1 MTASILITGC
11 SSGIGYYCAA
21 ELNKLGYNVIASC
34 RQLRDVE
41 RLNNQGINCIQLD
54 LSCSKSIDRGLK
66 QALVLANGQL
76 DMLFNNAAYGQP
88 GALEDLP
95 TDALRAQFET
105 NFFGWHQL
113 TRAVIPLMLQQGH
126 GKIIQNSS
134 VLGLVAMKYRGA
146 YNASKFAIEGYT
158 DTLRLELDNTPL
170 SISLIEP
177 GPIESH
183 FRQNAKHQFEQHID
197 IKNSRHQDAY
207 QQTLHRLGAANPN
220 NKFTLGPDAVFKQ
233 VLAIINSKH
242 PKARYYVTQPT
253 YIFSF
258 LRRILPTKWLDK
270 LLIKSN

>member
-1 MTASILITGC
+1 MKQSILITGC

-21 ELNKLGYNVIASC
+21 ELNKLGHNVIASC

-41 RLNNQGINCIQLD
+41 RLNSQGINCIQLD
-54 LSCSKSIDRGLK
+54 LSCSESIDRGLK

-76 DMLFNNAAYGQP
+76 DILFNNAAYGQP

-105 NFFGWHQL
+105 NFFGWHEL
-113 TRAVIPLMLQQGH
+113 TRLVIPLMLQQGH

-207 QQTLHRLGAANPN
+207 QQTLHRLGSANPN
-220 NKFTLGPDAVFKQ
+220 NKFTLGPEAVFKQ
-233 VLAIINSKH
+233 VLVIINSKQ
-242 PKARYYVTQPT
+242 PKPRYYVTQPT
-253 YIFSF
+253 HVFGF

>member
-1 MTASILITGC
+1 MTQSILITGC

-21 ELNKLGYNVIASC
+21 ELNRLGYNVIASC
-34 RQLRDVE
+34 RQLRDVK
-41 RLNNQGINCIQLD
+41 RLNNQGIKCIQLD
-54 LSCSKSIDRGLK
+54 LSCSESIDRGLK
-66 QALVLANGQL
+66 QALVFADGHL

-95 TDALRAQFET
+95 TEALRAQFET

-146 YNASKFAIEGYT
+146 YNASKFALEGYT
-158 DTLRLELDNTPL
+158 DTLRLELANTP
-170 SISLIEP
+170 IKVALIEP
-177 GPIESH
+177 GPIESN
-183 FRQNAKHQFEQHID
+183 FRHNAKHKFEQYID
-197 IKNSRHQDAY
+197 SNHSRHQQPY
-207 QQTLHRLGAANPN
+207 QQTLARLGAANPN
-220 NKFTLGPDAVFKQ
+220 NKFTLGPEAVFKQ
-233 VLAIINSKH
+233 LLTIINSKQ

-253 YIFSF
+253 YVFGF

>member
-1 MTASILITGC
+1 MTTSILITGC

-34 RQLRDVE
+34 RQQRDVE
-41 RLNNQGINCIQLD
+41 RLNNQGIHCIQLD
-54 LSCSKSIDRGLK
+54 LCCSESIDRGLK

-76 DMLFNNAAYGQP
+76 DVLFNNAAYGQP

-95 TDALRAQFET
+95 TEALRAQFET

-158 DTLRLELDNTPL
+158 DTLRLELANTP
-170 SISLIEP
+170 IKIALIEP

-183 FRQNAKHQFEQHID
+183 FRQNAKSQFEQHID
-197 IKNSRHQDAY
+197 ISHSRHHDAY
-207 QQTLHRLGAANPN
+207 QQTLHRLGTTTPN

-233 VLAIINSKH
+233 VLAIINSKR

-253 YIFSF
+253 YIFGF

>member
-1 MTASILITGC
+1 MKQSILITGC

-21 ELNKLGYNVIASC
+21 ELNKLGHNVIASC
-34 RQLRDVE
+34 RQPLDVE
-41 RLNNQGINCIQLD
+41 RLNSQGINCIQLD
-54 LSCSKSIDRGLK
+54 LSCSESIDRGLK

-76 DMLFNNAAYGQP
+76 DILFNNAAYGQP

-105 NFFGWHQL
+105 NFFGWHEL
-113 TRAVIPLMLQQGH
+113 TRLVIPLMLQQGH

-207 QQTLHRLGAANPN
+207 QQTLHRLGSANPN
-220 NKFTLGPDAVFKQ
+220 NKFTLGPEAVFKQ
-233 VLAIINSKH
+233 VLVIINSKQ
-242 PKARYYVTQPT
+242 PKPRYYVTQPT
-253 YIFSF
+253 HVFGF

>member
-207 QQTLHRLGAANPN
+207 QQTLHRLGTSTPN

-242 PKARYYVTQPT
+242 PKVRYYVTQPT
-253 YIFSF
+253 HIFGF
-258 LRRILPTKWLDK
+258 LRRVLPTKWLDK

>member
-1 MTASILITGC
+1 MKQSILITGC

-21 ELNKLGYNVIASC
+21 ELNKLGHNVIASC

-41 RLNNQGINCIQLD
+41 RLNSQGINCIQLD
-54 LSCSKSIDRGLK
+54 LSCSESIDRGLK

-76 DMLFNNAAYGQP
+76 DILFNNAAYGQP

-105 NFFGWHQL
+105 NFFGWHEL
-113 TRAVIPLMLQQGH
+113 TRLVIPLMLQQGH

-220 NKFTLGPDAVFKQ
+220 NKFTLGPEAVFKQ
-233 VLAIINSKH
+233 VLVIINSKQ
-242 PKARYYVTQPT
+242 PKPRYYVTQPT
-253 YIFSF
+253 HVFGF